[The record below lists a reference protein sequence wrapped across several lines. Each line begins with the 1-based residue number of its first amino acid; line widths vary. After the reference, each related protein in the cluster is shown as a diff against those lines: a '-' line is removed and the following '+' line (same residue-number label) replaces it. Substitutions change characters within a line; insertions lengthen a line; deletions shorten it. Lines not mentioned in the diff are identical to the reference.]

1 MNDVNHEFHECMA
14 LPKNNN
20 VDYG

>member
-1 MNDVNHEFHECMA
+1 MA